1 MADEYQNE
9 TYLGLLE
16 KLGPE
21 QSLILLDKLIIDLQ
35 NTQRGLKAAQSAKA
49 NHMLFEPS
57 HVLISLAGVIGTTQL
72 HLISQQINSL
82 STVHKGE
89 FPYSLVGIAIEEID
103 NWLVFLKSDKKS
115 RGTAR

>member
-1 MADEYQNE
+1 MTDDYQNE

-21 QSLILLDKLIIDLQ
+21 QSLILIDKLIIDLQ

-49 NHMLFEPS
+49 NDMLSEPS
-57 HVLISLAGVIGTTQL
+57 HVLISLAGVIGTMQL
-72 HLISQQINSL
+72 HTIAQDINNL
-82 STVHKGE
+82 ATIHKAE
-89 FPYSLVGIAIEEID
+89 FPTNLADIAIKKID

-115 RGTAR
+115 RNKAL

>member
-21 QSLILLDKLIIDLQ
+21 QSLILIDKLIIDLQ
-35 NTQRGLKAAQSAKA
+35 NTQRGLKAAQSARA
-49 NHMLFEPS
+49 NDMLSEPS

-72 HLISQQINSL
+72 HLISQQINNL
-82 STVHKGE
+82 ATVHKGD
-89 FPYSLVGIAIEEID
+89 FPFSLVSVAIEEID
-103 NWLVFLKSDKKS
+103 NWLGFLKSDKKS
-115 RGTAR
+115 RDTSR